1 MLVKPMS
8 TRPKTYEEALSLL
21 EYYLHERE
29 KIRLAKLGDS
39 HPTSSDPIL
48 KKYRFTN
55 VLRAH
60 DRTTQWGVENI
71 YKPLMAEDAGAEII
85 LLNAGIFRYFGTT
98 DFFKELGIQRDF
110 QPEVIIGK
118 AREMRARGQK
128 VFTSAYVITN
138 GGISLPKEEV
148 VVNHYIRALY
158 TNIPEI
164 LGNYENKFEIYA
176 KRMYQLKGF
185 GGTGFMT
192 KEVLSDVLLSGVVD
206 FTDKYEW
213 SPVGPGAL
221 RGLGWMFPNSRHNI
235 PKGDKAVPLLRMIA
249 KDLKLEP
256 WMPQFGKELDLHGI
270 QFAMCELDKYA
281 RTLYDGGAPKAIYKP
296 YF

>member
-1 MLVKPMS
+1 MLVKPMPN
-8 TRPKTYEEALSLL
+8 RPQNYEEALLL
-21 EYYLHERE
+21 LQYYLHERE
-29 KIRLAKLGDS
+29 KIRLAKLDPS
-39 HPTSSDPIL
+39 RPSSDDPIL
-48 KKYRFTN
+48 RKYRFTN
-55 VLRAH
+55 VLRAN
-60 DRTTQWGVENI
+60 DRTTAWGVENI
-71 YKPLMAEDAGAEII
+71 YKPLVAEGASAETI
-85 LLNAGIFRYFGTT
+85 LFNAGIFRYFGTI

-110 QPEVIIGK
+110 QPNVIIEK

-148 VVNHYIRALY
+148 VVNYYLTPLY
-158 TNIPEI
+158 WNIPEI
-164 LGNYENKFEIYA
+164 LGKFENKFEVYA

-192 KEVLSDVLLSGVVD
+192 KEVLSDLLLSGAVD
-206 FTDKYEW
+206 FTDKYDW

-221 RGLGWMFPNSRHNI
+221 RGLGWMFPQQKYNI
-235 PKGDKAVPLLRMIA
+235 PKGDKAVPLLRTIA
-249 KDLKLEP
+249 KDLELEP

>member
-1 MLVKPMS
+1 MLVKPS
-8 TRPKTYEEALSLL
+8 HIRPQSYAEALPLL

-29 KIRLAKLGDS
+29 KIRLAKLDPS
-39 HPTSSDPIL
+39 LPSSDDPIL

-60 DRTTQWGVENI
+60 DRTTAWGVENI
-71 YKPLMAEDAGAEII
+71 YKPLVAEGASAETI
-85 LLNAGIFRYFGTT
+85 LLNAGIFRYFGTI
-98 DFFKELGIQRDF
+98 DFFKELGIQRTF
-110 QPEVIIGK
+110 EPKVIIEK
-118 AREMRARGQK
+118 AREMRARGKK

-148 VVNHYIRALY
+148 VVRHYLTALD
-158 TNIPEI
+158 TNLSEI

-176 KRMYQLKGF
+176 KRMYKLQGF

-192 KEVLSDVLLSGVVD
+192 KEVLSDVLLSGAVD
-206 FTDKYEW
+206 FTDKYDW

-221 RGLGWMFPNSRHNI
+221 RGLGWMFPNSRGNI
-235 PKGDKAVPLLRMIA
+235 PKGDKAVPLLRTIA
-249 KDLKLEP
+249 RDLKLEP